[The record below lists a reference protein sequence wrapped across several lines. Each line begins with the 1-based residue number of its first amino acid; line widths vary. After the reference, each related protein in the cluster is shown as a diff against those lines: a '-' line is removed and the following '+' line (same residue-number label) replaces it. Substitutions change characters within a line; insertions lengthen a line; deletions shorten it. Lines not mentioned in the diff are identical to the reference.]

1 MTTLDDIQ
9 IPVDMRASRL
19 RGAERPTPPPAVD
32 DVAQTLA
39 EYTRLALSTGSRLE
53 IDPVEFTADGEV
65 WVPLWLHTEPPV
77 AARATV
83 RRDDVETVVYRRW
96 VEAIPGETALTDDGR
111 RWCDIWEANPTER
124 LESYVL
130 RAALARAFAD
140 VIGDR
145 PDPGKPRT
153 RAVAPVAAEPAEG
166 GARPAHLACCG
177 GRARGGSRR
186 APVGGGRGGRYA
198 RPGAAPARRARAP
211 SGRARD
217 PRGCPVIA
225 LVGAVALML
234 AVVSVGMLVIA
245 GVRGDRRPV
254 ATFSTSLVVS
264 LILVA
269 ASIVGESS

>member
-9 IPVDMRASRL
+9 IPVDTRVSRV
-19 RGAERPTPPPAVD
+19 RGAERPAPPDPVD

-39 EYTRLALSTGSRLE
+39 DYTRLALSTGSRLE

-145 PDPGKPRT
+145 PDPGKPRA
-153 RAVAPVAAEPAEG
+153 RHSAPVASEPAEG
-166 GARPAHLACCG
+166 EPAPRISHAVAAELEAAVAALPWEAAEVHRRDRGIETAAMPAPVPRPPAPNVPRLVAPETRGGAR
-177 GRARGGSRR
+177 
-186 APVGGGRGGRYA
+186 
-198 RPGAAPARRARAP
+198 
-211 SGRARD
+211 
-217 PRGCPVIA
+217 
-225 LVGAVALML
+225 
-234 AVVSVGMLVIA
+234 
-245 GVRGDRRPV
+245 
-254 ATFSTSLVVS
+254 
-264 LILVA
+264 
-269 ASIVGESS
+269 